1 MTNDALTQF
10 INPLGNWLP
19 RKYQVEAMNAA
30 VFDDMKFIFL
40 VWHRRSGKDDF
51 CLRATCLNA
60 LKRVGTYWHMLPEKE
75 QARKVLWDQVDSHSG
90 QKRVKMAFPEDFTRH
105 YKKDMSVE
113 FCNGSNWAILGSD
126 SYDSHV
132 GAAPCG
138 LVFSEW
144 ALANPAAW
152 AFMEPMILENNG
164 YAYFITTPRGKNHV
178 YRMFNA
184 FKNKKNCFVQK
195 LTNDDTGIFTVEQ
208 IEQARQNY
216 IALYGD
222 ESIADALIRQE
233 YFCDFNAAVLGAV
246 FGKQIEL
253 AERQGRLLEG
263 VILYEPLAVVHT
275 VWDLGWSDATAVWF
289 FQILNGQIRVLDYWE
304 QNFAEPKDLVKML
317 LQKSKINSF
326 KYSEH
331 YFPHDAAF
339 KLQAAAGKSM
349 FEQLAQMGV
358 KGKIMPST
366 TTNNS
371 INAGRVALNNAWFD
385 MDNCV
390 EGVER
395 LRGWRYAFSQKSQI
409 FSEKPIHDHNSHAS
423 DAWCLLGRIFKGETI
438 DVTPENNPN
447 TATNIIMQSK
457 KEKMRKLFND

>member
-1 MTNDALTQF
+1 
-10 INPLGNWLP
+10 
-19 RKYQVEAMNAA
+19 
-30 VFDDMKFIFL
+30 
-40 VWHRRSGKDDF
+40 
-51 CLRATCLNA
+51 
-60 LKRVGTYWHMLPEKE
+60 
-75 QARKVLWDQVDSHSG
+75 
-90 QKRVKMAFPEDFTRH
+90 
-105 YKKDMSVE
+105 
-113 FCNGSNWAILGSD
+113 
-126 SYDSHV
+126 
-132 GAAPCG
+132 
-138 LVFSEW
+138 
-144 ALANPAAW
+144 
-152 AFMEPMILENNG
+152 MEPMILENNG
-164 YAYFITTPRGKNHV
+164 YAYFITTPRGKNHA

-184 FKNKKNCFVQK
+184 FKDKKNCFVQK
-195 LTNDDTGIFTVEQ
+195 LTNDDTKIFTHEQ

-216 IALYGD
+216 VALYGD
-222 ESIADALIRQE
+222 ESIADSLIRQE

-263 VILYEPLAVVHT
+263 VILHEPLAVVHT

-289 FQILNGQIRVLDYWE
+289 FQILNGEIRILDYWE

-317 LQKSKINSF
+317 LTKAKKNSF
-326 KYSEH
+326 KYETH

-395 LRGWRYAFSQKSQI
+395 LRGWRYAFSSKNQI

-423 DAWCLLGRIFKGETI
+423 DAFCLLGRIFKGDII
-438 DVTPENNPN
+438 DVTPQKNINS
-447 TATNIIMQSK
+447 ASNIIMKSK
-457 KEKMRKLFND
+457 TEKLRKLFND